1 MPIDHLAY
9 AVPDLTDA
17 VADIERRMGVRAARG
32 GQHPGQGT
40 HNALLALGDGR
51 YLEIIAPDPGQPDP
65 SAPRPFGVDPS
76 GQPRLAG
83 WAWRVDDIDAAVAHA
98 RSHGYDP
105 GDPIDMHRLT
115 TEGVQL
121 NWRLTLNATGGGAV
135 PFLIDWGDTPHPS
148 ASAPS
153 GLKLRSLRIEH
164 PDPRAIAAALTALGA
179 DADVDVGEAPDLTI
193 IASFDGPTGTSEL
206 R

>member
-1 MPIDHLAY
+1 MPLDHLAY
-9 AVPDLTDA
+9 AVPDLA
-17 VADIERRMGVRAARG
+17 GAIADLERRVGVRAARG

-40 HNALLALGDGR
+40 HNALLSLGEGR

-65 SAPRPFGVDPS
+65 SSPRPFGVDPS
-76 GQPRLAG
+76 AQPRLAG
-83 WAWRVDDIDAAVAHA
+83 WAWRVDDIDAAIA
-98 RSHGYDP
+98 RARQHGYDP
-105 GDPIDMHRLT
+105 GDAIAMHRLT

-148 ASAPS
+148 VSAPS
-153 GLKLRSLRIEH
+153 GVNFRSLRIEH
-164 PDPRAIAAALTALGA
+164 PDPEVVAAALTALGA
-179 DADVDVGEAPDLTI
+179 EADVAAAPAMTL
-193 IASFDGPTGTSEL
+193 IASFDGPTGSSEL